1 MPLIAA
7 TEPPFGNLA
16 RQMNKLIDQMH
27 RGYSTYAP
35 GEVWTPSV
43 NLYEIETGYV
53 VCVDLAG
60 VNKEKIDITV
70 DQNVLK
76 LRGHRTVPTNSEEN
90 AGGDSPHRRI
100 RVHLMEID
108 HGSFSREVELPLD
121 VRQEQIA
128 AHYKDGLLWI
138 ELPKKT

>member
-1 MPLIAA
+1 MPLLAA
-7 TEPPFGNLA
+7 TDPPFGNLA

-27 RGYSTYAP
+27 RGYSPFAP
-35 GEVWTPSV
+35 NDTWTPSV
-43 NLYEIETGYV
+43 NLYEIDNGYV
-53 VCVDLAG
+53 VCVDLSG
-60 VNKEKIDITV
+60 VNKEKIEITV
-70 DQNVLK
+70 DNNVLK
-76 LRGHRTVPTNSEEN
+76 LRGHRTVPTNSEEQP
-90 AGGDSPHRRI
+90 GDAQHRRL